1 MTRAVAQF
9 VFTALLALFSAQAAM
24 PSTHVVSAAGIVWC
38 AETQQE
44 KQSEDIRPLPVP
56 GRTQLGLPSDS
67 SYRSRT
73 LAEPDSAVL
82 FQRPPPA
89 TSLFS

>member
-1 MTRAVAQF
+1 MARAVAQF
-9 VFTALLALFSAQAAM
+9 VFTALLALFSAQAAV
-24 PSTHVVSAAGIVWC
+24 PSAHVVSAAGIIWC
-38 AETQQE
+38 AETQRE
-44 KQSEDIRPLPVP
+44 TQSEEIRRAAVPVSTLP
-56 GRTQLGLPSDS
+56 QLL
-67 SYRSRT
+67 SYCSRT

>member
-1 MTRAVAQF
+1 MARAVAQF

-24 PSTHVVSAAGIVWC
+24 PSAHVVSAVAIVWC

-44 KQSEDIRPLPVP
+44 KQSEE
-56 GRTQLGLPSDS
+56 GRTVAPRRNPQPLA

-73 LAEPDSAVL
+73 KTEPGSAVL

-89 TSLFS
+89 ISLFS

>member
-1 MTRAVAQF
+1 MARAVAQF

-24 PSTHVVSAAGIVWC
+24 PSAHVVSAAGIIWC

-44 KQSEDIRPLPVP
+44 KQSEDIRRAGAP
-56 GRTQLGLPSDS
+56 GRTQQPLP